1 MQKNV
6 IENVDYMRY
15 ARLLW
20 KRKAIVMIPLVVFP
34 VLGALYAM
42 RLPDSYKSST
52 LILVTP
58 QKVPAKFITS
68 SVTTD
73 IEERLGT
80 ISQQIFSRTR
90 LDQVIQEF
98 GLFADKRDTMAPEE
112 IIGSMRNSITLKVS
126 RKDAFELSYVSQ
138 DPRMAMQ
145 VTNKL
150 AGLFIEENL
159 KVREQQAIGTSLFLG
174 DEIERYR
181 EKVREQEEAIL
192 AFKRKYMN
200 ELPEQQASN
209 QSRLGQL
216 QNQLQ
221 INSQNINAAGTRKV
235 ALQQQLMEL
244 ERRVLEQ
251 PTGSSGGGPEL
262 SISRQLELLFAGDGA
277 TTGATMVDDA
287 ALRALEQGIAERTQA
302 VEDLLL
308 RYTERHPD
316 VGRLR
321 GEIAQ
326 LEQKAATERERIEAE
341 RAARDAQAPVVA
353 EPVPEVVPPPVPES
367 KPEPQY
373 PPAFYTL
380 KADLAETEA
389 EIARLTARNR
399 ELQAA
404 AEEYQ
409 TRIASAP
416 TRQLELQQ
424 LSEGYSNLKS
434 VMESLINKK
443 LEADLS
449 ENLERKQKGE
459 QFKILDP
466 ANLPQKPF
474 SPKRLVYVAGGA
486 FLGLGLGA
494 GLVLLFDLLIPGVR
508 NRDDLA
514 AVVGAPVLGEIPT
527 IETDADRRRQRLVR
541 LGISGALGAGAL
553 VILLVVHLS
562 LMPLPQAAQSLVEK
576 ARTTHWTTIR

>member
-1 MQKNV
+1 MQKNA

-20 KRKAIVMIPLVVFP
+20 KRKFVVIIPLVIFP
-34 VLGALYAM
+34 MLGALYAM
-42 RLPDSYKSST
+42 QLPDSYKSST

-58 QKVPAKFITS
+58 QKVPSKFITS

-98 GLFADKRDTMAPEE
+98 GLFRDKRDTLAPEE
-112 IIGSMRNSITLKVS
+112 IIESMRKSITLKVS

-221 INSQNINAAGTRKV
+221 INSQNINAAGGRKV
-235 ALQQQLMEL
+235 TLQQQLMEM
-244 ERRVLEQ
+244 ERRVQEQ
-251 PTGSSGGGPEL
+251 PMGSSGSGPEL

-277 TTGATMVDDA
+277 TADATMVDDA
-287 ALRALEQGIAERTQA
+287 ALRALERGIAERSKA
-302 VEDLLL
+302 VDELLL

-326 LEQKAATERERIEAE
+326 LEEKAAAERERIETE
-341 RAARDAQAPVVA
+341 RAAREAQKPAVA
-353 EPVPEVVPPPVPES
+353 ETLPEGAPPPAPEP
-367 KPEPQY
+367 KQEPQY

-380 KADLAETEA
+380 KADLLETEA
-389 EIARLTARNR
+389 EIARLTARNE

-404 AEEYQ
+404 VEEYQ

-486 FLGLGLGA
+486 VLGLGLGA
-494 GLVLLFDLLIPGVR
+494 GLVLLFDLIVLGVR
-508 NRDDLA
+508 NRDELA
-514 AVVGAPVLGEIPT
+514 AVAGVPVLGEIPT
-527 IETDADRRRQRLVR
+527 IETDGDRRRQRLVR
-541 LGISGALGAGAL
+541 LGVSGVLGAGAL
-553 VILLVVHLS
+553 GVLMIVHLS
-562 LMPLPQAAQSLVEK
+562 LMPIPEAAQTLLEK
-576 ARTTHWTTIR
+576 VRTTHWTTIR